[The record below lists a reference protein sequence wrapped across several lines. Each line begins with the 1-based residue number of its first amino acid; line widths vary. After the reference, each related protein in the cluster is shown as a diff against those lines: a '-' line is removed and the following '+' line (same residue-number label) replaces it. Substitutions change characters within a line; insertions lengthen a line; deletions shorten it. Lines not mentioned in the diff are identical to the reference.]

1 MTVAEAPKKPGSSP
15 VPLPLSVKAFQAL
28 GEMGLLPKDTE
39 LLYGQVYQRL
49 AKSPY
54 HTYLQQVLADGLR
67 AALPTGYYLRTDQ
80 PITCPDSEPE
90 PDLAVVRGRKEDHRL
105 EHPHAA
111 EFIIEVCVTSHEYDR
126 LKLRAYA
133 KAGVKE
139 LWLILAPEKQ
149 IEVFREPAGG
159 RFVQHAIHGPGGR
172 VQTVAAPKFAVDL
185 KTLFAK

>member
-80 PITCPDSEPE
+80 PITCPDS
-90 PDLAVVRGRKEDHRL
+90 A
-105 EHPHAA
+105 
-111 EFIIEVCVTSHEYDR
+111 
-126 LKLRAYA
+126 
-133 KAGVKE
+133 
-139 LWLILAPEKQ
+139 Q
-149 IEVFREPAGG
+149 
-159 RFVQHAIHGPGGR
+159 RFSEN
-172 VQTVAAPKFAVDL
+172 T
-185 KTLFAK
+185 